1 VLSITEENYLKA
13 LLSLTLEEGGNE
25 TGTNRLALHL
35 GIRPATVNDMLKK
48 LKAKKLVNYE
58 KYGKIRLSAD
68 GRRQAMK
75 VLRKHRLWET
85 FLYEKLDFSWD
96 EVHEVAEQLEHIQS
110 EKLIEKLDKFLGFPK
125 TDPHGDVI
133 PDAKGTMA
141 EIRKLTLTEVKPG
154 QTCELVA
161 VKDNS
166 AAFLQYVS
174 ELGIGLRKQI
184 RVISRV
190 EFDSSMQ
197 IEVNR
202 KTFYVSQKFCDNL
215 LVR

>member
-1 VLSITEENYLKA
+1 MLSITEENYLKA
-13 LLSLTLEEGGNE
+13 LLSLTLEEGGQE

-48 LKAKKLVNYE
+48 LKVKKLVNYE
-58 KYGKIRLSAD
+58 KYGKIRLSAE
-68 GRRQAMK
+68 GRRQALK

-125 TDPHGDVI
+125 TDPHGDAI
-133 PDAKGTMA
+133 PDAKGMIT
-141 EIRKLTLTEVKPG
+141 EIRKLTLSEIKPG
-154 QTCELVA
+154 HTCELVA
-161 VKDNS
+161 VRDNS

-174 ELGIGLRKQI
+174 ELGIGLRKKI